1 MGSKIRPP
9 GTSMGP
15 FFSKTWYFDG
25 SIFQNFLKFAP
36 KWRKFGTL
44 IGQLFKIFRN
54 LRQNGANF
62 SEKFWFLV
70 HGWVTFPSKWVHGW
84 VAFQKSQRHTPTQ
97 TKVEYPPRAK
107 NPQLQEGIPGVIT
120 LWVLPIIFS
129 GRPIYFI
136 IVSPIYRDFYA
147 QKFLS
152 CIALVARSPFL
163 AMLSILRPR
172 IDLIAEKL
180 ATLHKFGICN
190 ARRCKIWE
198 VEVLA
203 SISSRLGA
211 VGHLRVSFMRENQPS
226 VHKIERFLSF
236 AGLVS
241 VNIFFD
247 KAYWT

>member
-97 TKVEYPPRAK
+97 TKVEYPP
-107 NPQLQEGIPGVIT
+107 PGRQISLAPNK
-120 LWVLPIIFS
+120 LWATYMS
-129 GRPIYFI
+129 H
-136 IVSPIYRDFYA
+136 
-147 QKFLS
+147 LS
-152 CIALVARSPFL
+152 CTFLNKRWRRSSAIGIEKKPNQILTITIVASQM
-163 AMLSILRPR
+163 AAK
-172 IDLIAEKL
+172 LIE
-180 ATLHKFGICN
+180 
-190 ARRCKIWE
+190 
-198 VEVLA
+198 
-203 SISSRLGA
+203 
-211 VGHLRVSFMRENQPS
+211 
-226 VHKIERFLSF
+226 
-236 AGLVS
+236 
-241 VNIFFD
+241 D
-247 KAYWT
+247 

>member
-84 VAFQKSQRHTPTQ
+84 VAFQKIPAAHPYPDPKLSTPPRGCDTGDLCTLLDRASLGFWMNATHDSIIRVFQ
-97 TKVEYPPRAK
+97 TKPCSLIHCAICIY
-107 NPQLQEGIPGVIT
+107 
-120 LWVLPIIFS
+120 VL
-129 GRPIYFI
+129 YFN
-136 IVSPIYRDFYA
+136 
-147 QKFLS
+147 
-152 CIALVARSPFL
+152 
-163 AMLSILRPR
+163 
-172 IDLIAEKL
+172 KL
-180 ATLHKFGICN
+180 
-190 ARRCKIWE
+190 
-198 VEVLA
+198 
-203 SISSRLGA
+203 
-211 VGHLRVSFMRENQPS
+211 
-226 VHKIERFLSF
+226 
-236 AGLVS
+236 
-241 VNIFFD
+241 FFF
-247 KAYWT
+247 